1 MAAGTWLGREL
12 TRPRYDLRGK
22 VVLLTGGSRGLGL
35 ELARVLAGR
44 RARLALVARDE
55 EELARARDDLRARG
69 AEVET
74 FGCDIRF
81 QDQVQRTVRE
91 VVERFGR
98 VDVLVNN
105 AGVIQVGPHETM
117 RVSDYQEAMDTHFF
131 GPLYLVQTVLPEM
144 RRRREGRI
152 VNISSVGGKVPTPH
166 LLPYVASKFA
176 LVGWSEGLHAELRKD
191 GIVVTTVCPGLM
203 RTGSPRHVAVKGDHQ
218 VEYAWFKVLDSLPY
232 FSMSSRAA
240 ARAIVRG
247 IELGRAELILTGR
260 ARTGARLQGLAPG
273 LLSELLAVGARLL
286 PRALAT
292 GLRALVRRRV
302 GVGRHPLLRHRAHP
316 TGGGREQRAAAALAL
331 ISPPGRSPP
340 SHPRAR
346 PGRSPRSRRTGE
358 R

>member
-1 MAAGTWLGREL
+1 MRRRRLDWRTLGALAAAGAWLGREL
-12 TRPRYDLRGK
+12 MRPRYSLADR

-35 ELARVLAGR
+35 ELARVFAGR
-44 RARLALVARDE
+44 GARLALVARDE
-55 EELARARDDLRARG
+55 EELARARDELRTGG

-74 FGCDIRF
+74 FQCDIRF

-105 AGVIQVGPHETM
+105 AGVIQVGPEETM

-131 GPLYLVQTVLPEM
+131 GPLFLVQTVLPEM

-176 LVGWSEGLHAELRKD
+176 LVGWSEALHAELRRD
-191 GIVVTTVCPGLM
+191 GVVVTTVCPGLM
-203 RTGSPRHVAVKGDHQ
+203 RTGSPRNVALNGKHEA
-218 VEYAWFKVLDSLPY
+218 EYDWFKLLDSLPY
-232 FSMSSRAA
+232 FSMSARSA

-247 IELGRAELILTGR
+247 CERGEAELILTGR

-273 LLSELLAVGARLL
+273 LVSELLAVGARLL
-286 PRALAT
+286 PRATTPEDHERWSGAESESAVTRSFLT
-292 GLRALVRRRV
+292 GLTRRAEV
-302 GVGRHPLLRHRAHP
+302 
-316 TGGGREQRAAAALAL
+316 ENNE
-331 ISPPGRSPP
+331 
-340 SHPRAR
+340 R
-346 PGRSPRSRRTGE
+346 PGPPPA
-358 R
+358 